1 MAEYTFRLRR
11 GPASEWT
18 TDNPVL
24 SDGEP
29 GVERDTGRMKI
40 GNGADAWNDLPYL
53 GGGVSTETDLD
64 IHIDPAAVAERDAHP
79 GRDLDDAEPR
89 RLADRVKDRV
99 RAGVARPPFVVDR
112 PIQPA
117 P

>member
-64 IHIDPAAVAERDAHP
+64 IHIE
-79 GRDLDDAEPR
+79 DAEPHPAYDDGPS
-89 RLADRVKDRV
+89 LALLYENAKV
-99 RAGVARPPFVVDR
+99 
-112 PIQPA
+112 
-117 P
+117 